1 MSLAGIDEQQIQAE
15 IDQLKTQ
22 FPNTRDLY
30 REACVLL
37 FFRYGLT
44 PTANKLYQ
52 YVRKGSMSAPAEAL
66 SKFWLE
72 LRDKSRIRIEHP
84 DMPDGLKDAAGK
96 FMGELWSQAQAAAQ
110 TIFSL
115 QMAEAQE
122 KIAQAQR
129 DAQSERE
136 NRVNI
141 EAELE
146 LIAGEL
152 KNTLQRLAESEKKHA
167 VDISTLDAL
176 KKSLQSLQ
184 LDRDQIGHALE
195 AAQQGFSRDLDKI
208 NLALSK
214 AEDRYRALEARSL
227 LEIDRERQRSLQL
240 QKESKA
246 KGDALREQ
254 QKQHYKEA
262 AALHKANAELREKM
276 GGMRG
281 QLTLLTSQIKQ
292 TTKELMAA
300 QKRLMTKQAK

>member
-37 FFRYGLT
+37 FFRYGMT

-84 DMPDGLKDAAGK
+84 DMPDGLKDAAGN

-110 TIFSL
+110 VNFSM
-115 QMAEAQE
+115 QMVEAQE
-122 KIAQAQR
+122 KVAQAQR

-136 NRVNI
+136 IRAEI
-141 EAELE
+141 EAGLE
-146 LIAGEL
+146 SVKTQF
-152 KNTLQRLAESEKKHA
+152 KNTLQRLAESEKNHA
-167 VDISTLDAL
+167 VDTSTLEAL

-184 LDRDQIGHALE
+184 LDRDQMGHALE

-208 NLALSK
+208 NLALTK

-227 LEIDRERQRSLQL
+227 REIDRERQRGLQL

-246 KGDALREQ
+246 KGDTLREE
-254 QKQHYKEA
+254 QKQHYKEV
-262 AALHKANAELREKM
+262 AALNKANVELREKL

-281 QLTLLTSQIKQ
+281 QLTQLTLQVKQ
-292 TTKELMAA
+292 TTKELMAV